1 MFRNRNGFTLV
12 ELLVVI
18 AIIGILIALLLPA
31 VQAAREAARR
41 SQCTNNLKQ
50 DALAVHNYHDTHKVF
65 PIGNWCASYG
75 TGWWACSLH
84 RATGD
89 GRQVPGLAAYLRGER
104 KLPVT
109 TAQIATYTCP
119 SDSNTANVSL
129 YSGVTF
135 HNYVANYG
143 NTTCSRAATL
153 GTDSAGNP
161 NRFGGAPIVG
171 MVIGVGSYNDK
182 TYVPTGVKMA
192 DVWDGT
198 SNTLLFSETVQ
209 GRGGDLRGFAWW
221 GYGCHFETYLPPN
234 SAEPD
239 RVQFDSYCKPNEPGN
254 PPCVGATPS
263 WTEQTIAAQGATPA
277 ASMPPCATARFASS
291 PTRSAST
298 PGAGWNDPWQG
309 SARRVLIASP
319 LGLARWSSGLERF
332 QDPCT
337 VTMTAKG
344 FCAMST
350 CKRLFVLAAGI
361 APVLALA
368 AMPALQAAQPV
379 YDVVVYGGTS
389 AGVAAA
395 VQAKRMGK
403 TVVLVGPDVHLG
415 GLSSGGLGQTD
426 TGNHA
431 VIGGISREFY
441 QRIKRH
447 YDQPTAWTRE
457 TPQKYARY
465 RADEDAMWTFEPS
478 VAEKVFDDLVRE
490 HQVTVHRDEWLDR
503 ERGLLKQ
510 DGRIVSITMLSGRTY
525 RGKMFIDATYEG
537 DLMAAAGVSYHVGRE
552 SNARYGETLNGVHT
566 SIEGAG
572 LGHHQFV
579 VGVDP
584 YVQPGVPS
592 SGLLPFI
599 DPKGPDK
606 RIAATPA
613 SRPTTSAC
621 A

>member
-50 DALAVHNYHDTHKVF
+50 IALAVHNYHDTHKVF

-75 TGWWACSLH
+75 TWLVGLLPFIEQQAMAD
-84 RATGD
+84 RY
-89 GRQVPGLAAYLRGER
+89 QVWPRTYAESANF
-104 KLPVT
+104 PVT

-143 NTTCSRAATL
+143 NTTCSRATTL

-263 WTEQTIAAQGATPA
+263 WTEQTIAARGRHPGGVNA
-277 ASMPPCATARFASS
+277 ALCDGSVRF
-291 PTRSAST
+291 
-298 PGAGWNDPWQG
+298 
-309 SARRVLIASP
+309 IANTIRLDTWRW
-319 LGLARWSSGLERF
+319 LG
-332 QDPCT
+332 T
-337 VTMTAKG
+337 
-344 FCAMST
+344 
-350 CKRLFVLAAGI
+350 I
-361 APVLALA
+361 
-368 AMPALQAAQPV
+368 
-379 YDVVVYGGTS
+379 
-389 AGVAAA
+389 
-395 VQAKRMGK
+395 
-403 TVVLVGPDVHLG
+403 
-415 GLSSGGLGQTD
+415 
-426 TGNHA
+426 
-431 VIGGISREFY
+431 
-441 QRIKRH
+441 
-447 YDQPTAWTRE
+447 
-457 TPQKYARY
+457 
-465 RADEDAMWTFEPS
+465 
-478 VAEKVFDDLVRE
+478 
-490 HQVTVHRDEWLDR
+490 
-503 ERGLLKQ
+503 
-510 DGRIVSITMLSGRTY
+510 
-525 RGKMFIDATYEG
+525 RGKEV
-537 DLMAAAGVSYHVGRE
+537 L
-552 SNARYGETLNGVHT
+552 GE
-566 SIEGAG
+566 
-572 LGHHQFV
+572 F
-579 VGVDP
+579 
-584 YVQPGVPS
+584 
-592 SGLLPFI
+592 
-599 DPKGPDK
+599 
-606 RIAATPA
+606 
-613 SRPTTSAC
+613 
-621 A
+621 